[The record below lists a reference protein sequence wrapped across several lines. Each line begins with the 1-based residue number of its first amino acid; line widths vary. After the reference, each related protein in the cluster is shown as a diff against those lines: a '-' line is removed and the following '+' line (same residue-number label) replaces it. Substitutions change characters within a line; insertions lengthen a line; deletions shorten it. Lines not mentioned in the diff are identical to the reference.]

1 MRVAYIKLRVEF
13 VLILM
18 LINLLNKIPNLY
30 QNQLNMLQENQKR
43 LIIQNN
49 KY

>member
-43 LIIQNN
+43 LIQNN